1 MRKSKGVTLISVV
14 TTVLVLI
21 ILAAVTAVTSM
32 DAYNQMRFETFK
44 EKLEEV
50 QKKVNEISSDY
61 GVYLKKN
68 SGDTYANY
76 FASKFNG
83 SWPQYFSQVYTNSK
97 FANVLASNSTL
108 ANNASSSTTLFYFK
122 ESDVETFLGLKGIDD
137 IIVDFSTRTVYS
149 VKGCKDP
156 NDSSIIYYTPS
167 DYDESTVVG
176 STTSDSNVKSSLIDA
191 TLTATSTK
199 KTSGTTTMYQIKLV
213 VSNRGSGIKYPINAV
228 YYSTDNTNWVKV
240 SNPTINDDTVSFILY
255 TSKKYYFKVVDSKD
269 SSSKIAELT
278 VQ

>member
-14 TTVLVLI
+14 TTVLILI
-21 ILAAVTAVTSM
+21 ILAAITAVTSM
-32 DAYNQMRFETFK
+32 DAYNQMKFETFK

-68 SGDTYANY
+68 SGGTYANY
-76 FASKFNG
+76 FASKFEG
-83 SWPQYFSQVYTNSK
+83 SYPQYFSQVYNNSK
-97 FANVLASNSTL
+97 FDKVKEAKSIL
-108 ANNASSSTTLFYFK
+108 ANDVLSSTLFYFQ
-122 ESDVETFLGLKGIDD
+122 ESDVEKYLGLKGIED

-156 NDSSIIYYTPS
+156 NDSNKIYYTLS
-167 DYDESTVVG
+167 DYKESTVVD

-213 VSNRGSGIKYPINAV
+213 VSNRGSGIKYPIEKV

-269 SSSKIAELT
+269 SSSKVAELT